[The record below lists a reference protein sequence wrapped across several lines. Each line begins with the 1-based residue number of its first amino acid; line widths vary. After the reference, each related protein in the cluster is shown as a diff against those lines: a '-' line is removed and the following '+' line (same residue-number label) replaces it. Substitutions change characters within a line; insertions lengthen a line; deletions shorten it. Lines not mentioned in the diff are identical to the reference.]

1 MKKTPAA
8 PLPRSRDSKSVTA
21 ERDPA
26 RGGKL
31 ASVIPL
37 LRFSWPRSESTGMSA
52 PETRPKGRLPQPAAI
67 RLAHWINIPLLVI
80 MAGSGLQILA
90 AYPALGPRGRQ
101 YSWYPF
107 QNQAPPSWLRFGGWL
122 AGARH
127 WHFAIAW
134 FLILNGVIYLI
145 YMLASGEWRRRIF
158 IPTRDTSNA
167 LAMFAYYLRIR
178 KTPPSQ
184 DFYNGLQRLAYTS
197 AILFAVVVV
206 LSGLAIYKPVQLYWI
221 TAAFGGYDVARVV
234 HLSCLV
240 LLASFTVMHLELVT
254 LHPRTIVTMVTGGQR
269 G

>member
-1 MKKTPAA
+1 MDPHPVEDRK
-8 PLPRSRDSKSVTA
+8 
-21 ERDPA
+21 PA
-26 RGGKL
+26 R
-31 ASVIPL
+31 ATTP
-37 LRFSWPRSESTGMSA
+37 LRFSPPWSETTA
-52 PETRPKGRLPQPAAI
+52 AVAAETRRRARRAQPAAI

-80 MAGSGLQILA
+80 MAGSGLQIFA
-90 AYPALGPRGRQ
+90 AYPALGPRGGLYR
-101 YSWYPF
+101 WYPL
-107 QNQAPPSWLRFGGWL
+107 QNDAPPSWLRFGGWL

-134 FLILNGVIYLI
+134 FLIFNGVIYLI
-145 YMLASGEWRRRIF
+145 YMIASGEWRRRVF
-158 IPTRDTSNA
+158 IPSRDTSNA

-178 KTPPSQ
+178 KTPPPE
-184 DFYNGLQRLAYTS
+184 DFYNGLQRMAYTS
-197 AILFAVVVV
+197 AILFGVVVV

-240 LLASFTVMHLELVT
+240 LLASFTAMHLVLVA